1 MGRGTLGHWF
11 RVQKI
16 RSGVRGF
23 SSSTREPGQLVTSTL
38 MTSRREHRTVNLS
51 KKLQVPAGTPIFLVD
66 APAGFDPGLP
76 ISKKAAGA
84 AVLVF
89 AANSKALMAKGNP
102 AIGAAKGTV
111 SLGLR
116 IRRPDNW
123 EPTYNETGWWS
134 S

>member
-1 MGRGTLGHWF
+1 
-11 RVQKI
+11 
-16 RSGVRGF
+16 
-23 SSSTREPGQLVTSTL
+23 

-102 AIGAAKGTV
+102 AIEAAKEDRLSWIAYPKAGQLGTDLQRDRLVELLRPSGIQGVRLV
-111 SLGLR
+111 SIDDVWSAMR
-116 IRRPDNW
+116 FRPIQH
-123 EPTYNETGWWS
+123 G
-134 S
+134 